1 MITKI
6 TTIEELKQIF
16 TEALLNSTDKVTKI
30 SDGSVLNGIAYGVS
44 KLTQKTLK
52 DVSIIE
58 SHLFPDSAVGEYLDN
73 IARLRGISQ
82 RFGNSAS
89 SVYIRIVGEPGTTYL
104 PGTHIFSGKGY
115 NFNLLQPITIPNFGY
130 VYAKLNCQ
138 SAGSDSNVGPL
149 TITKVNPIP
158 SGHSY
163 CINEF
168 SAVGGR
174 DIEDDDDF
182 RKRIKDEVNSLSRG
196 TLSYLEQIFKKF
208 NSNVLRVFNLGLD
221 NEGDLNLAIASVNGI
236 DFTTSELSNFLK
248 KGEQYFSM
256 NEYKPNGLN
265 NYGIKLK
272 NITYFPID
280 VSFRVDIDGSFNVDD
295 VRKNIQIQMNKV
307 YDYRYWEDGDGID
320 WIDLI
325 NSVKSINGVN
335 RVLDNFFFPNT
346 YVEIPRG
353 QLPRIRGFM
362 MMNMKGEMIKDIQG
376 NLNPVYYPT
385 KNDFDYQ
392 STVLKS
398 I

>member
-16 TEALLNSTDKVTKI
+16 TESLLNNTDKVTKI
-30 SDGSVLNGIAYGVS
+30 SDGSVLNGIAYGTA
-44 KLTQKTLK
+44 KLAQKTLK
-52 DVSIIE
+52 DISIIE
-58 SHLFPDSAVGEYLDN
+58 SHIFPDSAVGEYLDN
-73 IARLRGISQ
+73 IARLRGVSQ
-82 RFGNSAS
+82 RFGNSSS
-89 SVYIRIVGEPGTTYL
+89 SVYVRIVGIPGTTYL
-104 PGTHIFSGKGY
+104 PATHIFLGKGY
-115 NFNLLQPITIPNFGY
+115 NFNLLQPVTIPSFGY

-138 SAGSDSNVGPL
+138 SSGQDSNIGPL

-158 SGHSY
+158 SGHNY

-168 SAVGGR
+168 AAVGGR
-174 DIEDDDDF
+174 DFENDDDF

-221 NEGDLNLAIASVNGI
+221 NEGDLNLSIASVNGI
-236 DFTTSELSNFLK
+236 DFTTSELSDFLK

-272 NITYFPID
+272 NVTYFPID
-280 VSFRVDIDGSFNVDD
+280 VSFRVDIDGSFDVDD

-335 RVLDNFFFPNT
+335 RVLDNHFFPNKYT
-346 YVEIPRG
+346 EIPRG

-362 MMNMKGEMIKDIQG
+362 MMNMKGEIIKDLQG
-376 NLNPVYYPT
+376 NLNPIYYPA

>member
-82 RFGNSAS
+82 RFGNSTS

-104 PGTHIFSGKGY
+104 PGTHTFSGKGY

-138 SAGSDSNVGPL
+138 SAGNDSNVGPL

-221 NEGDLNLAIASVNGI
+221 NEGDLNLAIASVNGV

-272 NITYFPID
+272 NVTYFPID
-280 VSFRVDIDGSFNVDD
+280 VSFRVDIDGSFDVDD

-307 YDYRYWEDGDGID
+307 YDYRYWEDGDGIE